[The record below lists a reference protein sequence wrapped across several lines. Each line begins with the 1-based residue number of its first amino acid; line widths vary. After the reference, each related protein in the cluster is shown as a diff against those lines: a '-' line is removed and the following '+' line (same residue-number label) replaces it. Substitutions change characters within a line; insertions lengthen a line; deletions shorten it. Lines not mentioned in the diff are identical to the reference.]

1 MENSEVKHIDQN
13 DELKFIPMPTN
24 SNLLCSN
31 VTWQPVQNLADSA
44 LNGIENNFLNDFAT
58 PITNIKEENNFYAE
72 IDYIDEEE
80 TEYPIEIYSDEAYP
94 SCQIPETEPRHMRI
108 LREYD
113 LSIDDYKGIR
123 ENKSDVEKIFN
134 KIQEKDEA
142 IIKILKL
149 YNIPYPIAALLVKKI
164 ISLTLKYKED

>member
-1 MENSEVKHIDQN
+1 MENSEVKHTAEN
-13 DELKFIPMPTN
+13 DELKFIPMNTS

-31 VTWQPVQNLADSA
+31 AMGQTIQNLADSA
-44 LNGIENNFLNDFAT
+44 LNGITNNFLYDFAT
-58 PITNIKEENNFYAE
+58 PINNVKEDQNFYAD
-72 IDYIDEEE
+72 IDYIPEVD
-80 TEYPIEIYSDEAYP
+80 TEYPIEIYADESYP
-94 SCQIPETEPRHMRI
+94 SCQIPQNEPRHMRI

-113 LSIDDYKGIR
+113 LSIDDYKCIR